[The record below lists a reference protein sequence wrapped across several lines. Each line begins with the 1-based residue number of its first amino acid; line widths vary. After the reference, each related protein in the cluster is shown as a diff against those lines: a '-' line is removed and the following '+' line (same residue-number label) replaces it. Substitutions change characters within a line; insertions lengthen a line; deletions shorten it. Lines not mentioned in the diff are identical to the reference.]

1 MTYTV
6 SSGTL
11 NRSISYHKV
20 TSKREPVQTTNDNE
34 KASSLLK
41 QKKTSINRRNLE
53 EKYLRVSKM
62 RNATTMRRRKNVTK
76 MSLRLLSRLMYLC
89 YCYIDTVFESRSFKT
104 AAPMSRTHYMLTADC
119 LEMILLVEWQEAH
132 PACRNL
138 ASAIPMGSSFGDFG
152 GEQA

>member
-1 MTYTV
+1 MRRHLV
-6 SSGTL
+6 CW
-11 NRSISYHKV
+11 
-20 TSKREPVQTTNDNE
+20 SKKN
-34 KASSLLK
+34 
-41 QKKTSINRRNLE
+41 SINRRNLE

-132 PACRNL
+132 PACRNI
-138 ASAIPMGSSFGDFG
+138 ASLCRLIPMGLINPKQSPWVLLSETL